1 MMVPSLADARNR
13 LMRLKEKGDLF
24 ALEGEI
30 DDSELKSFQPTFTFR
45 LSGIGIG
52 EIRL

>member
-1 MMVPSLADARNR
+1 MMEPSLADARNR

-30 DDSELKSFQPTFTFR
+30 DDSGIKSFQPTCTFR

-52 EIRL
+52 EIML